1 MGAFSLLVSMGL
13 KGQRLRVVKPQNI
26 LGQLLDFRIIQKYCL
41 KEDRKWW
48 RMELEKQ
55 AQYEGP
61 GILSQ
66 AAFCCSWQGNNET
79 LLQTSFPLKV
89 MVENLEDNQ
98 KLK

>member
-1 MGAFSLLVSMGL
+1 
-13 KGQRLRVVKPQNI
+13 
-26 LGQLLDFRIIQKYCL
+26 
-41 KEDRKWW
+41 
-48 RMELEKQ
+48 MELEKQ
-55 AQYEGP
+55 VQYEGP

-66 AAFCCSWQGNNET
+66 AAFCCRWQGNNET